1 MTRQELFKQL
11 NLLCYNMSFEYN
23 INKGGCCYVAAVIAE
38 QLERFNISY
47 KVSVAY
53 DPCHYAIK
61 VADRYINR
69 DGFDFKHDGEFYD
82 WDSHKLYTEYK
93 YGDWNERYNQKW
105 NLIVRTRI
113 TALFNKYGY
122 NRT

>member
-1 MTRQELFKQL
+1 
-11 NLLCYNMSFEYN
+11 MSFEYN

-47 KVSVAY
+47 KVSVVY
-53 DPCHYAIK
+53 NPCHYAIK

-69 DGFDFKHDGEFYD
+69 DDFDFKHDGEFYN
-82 WDSHKLYTEYK
+82 WDSCELYNK
-93 YGDWNERYNQKW
+93 YECGSWNERYNRKW
-105 NLIVRTRI
+105 NLIVKTRI